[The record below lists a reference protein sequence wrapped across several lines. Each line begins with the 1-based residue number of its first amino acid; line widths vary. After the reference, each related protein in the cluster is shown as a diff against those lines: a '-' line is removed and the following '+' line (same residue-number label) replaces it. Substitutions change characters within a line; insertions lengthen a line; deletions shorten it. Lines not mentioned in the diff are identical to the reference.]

1 MREVLI
7 ALNQLVAN
15 GVICQYAIGGAV
27 GAAFYIEATQTE
39 DIDAFAVLP
48 LSESILTSLSPI
60 YAELTA
66 MGGVVEG
73 AHVRFG
79 DWPLQ
84 ILTDANPLVA
94 EAIAEASAVVYEGVP
109 TRIFRAE
116 HLCAVAL
123 QTGRLKDYLRV
134 GMFLDQNAVS
144 QDVLSAILARFGL
157 MDRMNRVVSSETPPD
172 RG

>member
-1 MREVLI
+1 MRDVLL
-7 ALNQLVAN
+7 ALNQLVAD
-15 GVICQYAIGGAV
+15 GVIREYAIGGAV

-48 LSESILTSLSPI
+48 PSDSILTSLSPI

-66 MGGVVEG
+66 MGGIVEG

-94 EAIAEASAVVYEGVP
+94 EAIAEASSVLYEDVQ

-116 HLCAVAL
+116 HLCAVGL

-134 GMFLDQNAVS
+134 GMFLDQNAVNC
-144 QDVLSAILARFGL
+144 DVLAVILARFGL
-157 MDRMNRVVSSETPPD
+157 TDRMNRVVSSETPPD